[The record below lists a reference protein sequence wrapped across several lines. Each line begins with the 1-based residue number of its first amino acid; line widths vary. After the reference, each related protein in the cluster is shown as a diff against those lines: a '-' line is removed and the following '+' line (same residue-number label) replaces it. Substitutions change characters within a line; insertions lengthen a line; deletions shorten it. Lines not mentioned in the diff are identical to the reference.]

1 MPLGYQVVFRAEDD
15 RILAPDVGRRR
26 AWSRALLEHGGPH
39 GLFGFGLGDT
49 HGHAVLAC
57 ERPAVSRFIHDLRSS
72 LRSRL
77 GVRLVDP
84 SVRSIDD
91 TWHAENALGY
101 VHRQDVH
108 HGVGADPFR
117 EGTSL
122 PDLLGLRPRGLWLA
136 ERVRALLPRVKRTDL
151 LAHWGIEGLEPAFCL
166 RQLADAGAA
175 AIAVSRLGGRG
186 ADVVQARRACVAA
199 APRDLSA
206 ADLAAALGVATRT
219 VRHCRGEPADPTL
232 VRAVRLQMGLRA
244 LVAPPEQG
252 TFVRDGATF
261 DYSHASV

>member
-15 RILAPDVGRRR
+15 RILAPDVARRR
-26 AWSRALLEHGGPH
+26 AWSRALLDHGRPH

-57 ERPAVSRFIHDLRSS
+57 ERPVVSRFIHDLRLS

-77 GVRLVDP
+77 DVSLVAP
-84 SVRSIDD
+84 SVWPISD
-91 TWHAENALGY
+91 TWHAESALGY

-136 ERVRALLPRVKRTDL
+136 ERVRTLLPRVKRADL
-151 LAHWGIEGLEPAFCL
+151 LAHWGIQGLEPSFSL
-166 RQLADAGAA
+166 EHLADAAA
-175 AIAVSRLGGRG
+175 AAVAVSRLEGRQIE
-186 ADVVQARRACVAA
+186 VVEARRACVAA
-199 APRDLSA
+199 APAEVTAST
-206 ADLAAALGVATRT
+206 LAGALGVATRT
-219 VRHCRGEPADPTL
+219 IRDCRAAPVHPVL
-232 VRAVRLQMGLRA
+232 VRAVRLQVGLR
-244 LVAPPEQG
+244 LRVAPAEKG
-252 TFVRDGATF
+252 SFVSDVPPWEYLA
-261 DYSHASV
+261 APA